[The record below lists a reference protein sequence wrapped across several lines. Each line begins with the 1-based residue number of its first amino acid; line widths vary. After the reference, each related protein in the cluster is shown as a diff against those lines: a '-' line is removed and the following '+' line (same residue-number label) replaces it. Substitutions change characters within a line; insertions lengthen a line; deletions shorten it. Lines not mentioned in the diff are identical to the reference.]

1 MDTPSLRARSG
12 GHNKDWNVTRQ
23 RDIDGVKIAP
33 LSGFGSQEG
42 EEGGEGGVKL
52 PTVAV
57 GQNICNTAPKYSW
70 TCPKGTVSQKFHRTV
85 LKGCLTK
92 YSWTYKRVVSQNIH
106 APIKE
111 LSHKI
116 FMDL

>member
-42 EEGGEGGVKL
+42 EEGGEGG
-52 PTVAV
+52 
-57 GQNICNTAPKYSW
+57 G
-70 TCPKGTVSQKFHRTV
+70 
-85 LKGCLTK
+85 
-92 YSWTYKRVVSQNIH
+92 
-106 APIKE
+106 
-111 LSHKI
+111 
-116 FMDL
+116 